1 MGKKCNLELCLFP
14 TGGADS
20 SLGSSY
26 SGRSKS
32 EESAGS
38 SRQLTIFYNG
48 RVCIFDATE
57 AQARAILCLAKREME
72 EKLGGVDCPDPPST
86 CEHPQPKYSR
96 TLSLKRSL
104 QRFLQKRKSRIQG
117 GSPYEQQ

>member
-1 MGKKCNLELCLFP
+1 MGKNCNLDLCLFP
-14 TGGADS
+14 AGGADS
-20 SLGSSY
+20 SLRSSD

-32 EESAGS
+32 EELTGS

-72 EKLGGVDCPDPPST
+72 EKLGGVASPDPPSPW
-86 CEHPQPKYSR
+86 EHPQPNSR
-96 TLSLKRSL
+96 ALSLKRSL